1 MGLKFSVSELQREL
15 NFCDSI
21 AKRYL
26 ERQSQGRLKSAAN
39 DLKLIPATRNKT
51 QIWQIDKNNP
61 LKTKPSLGSSEIS
74 GQGHSLQGRLS
85 FKWELRKCDQ
95 QTVELLGIASTVISI
110 HEIVDAM
117 AKDDYIIKW
126 HVDIVT
132 QKDAPGPAFH
142 TQVDIDNPTK
152 VDVPRL
158 PSILFSPVDCLDF
171 LLGELY
177 QEEWRQYQS
186 SNNKIRSLAKTQQS
200 RFLRLLQEQYTVL
213 GDLGYQSAW
222 ITLKNWVPSD
232 RIFLTE

>member
-1 MGLKFSVSELQREL
+1 MGLKFSVAELQREL

-21 AKRYL
+21 VKRYL
-26 ERQSQGRLKSAAN
+26 ERRSQGRLKSAAD
-39 DLKLIPATRNKT
+39 DLKLIPTTRNKT

-61 LKTKPSLGSSEIS
+61 LKTKPSLQSSEIS
-74 GQGHSLQGRLS
+74 CKGYSLQGRLS

-110 HEIVDAM
+110 HEIVDAK

-132 QKDAPGPAFH
+132 QKNAPGPAFH
-142 TQVDIDNPTK
+142 TQVDNPK
-152 VDVPRL
+152 NVRVPRL

-177 QEEWRQYQS
+177 QEEWSRYQS
-186 SNNKIRSLAKTQQS
+186 SNSRIKSLAKTQQS
-200 RFLRLLQEQYTVL
+200 RMRRLLQEQNSVL

-232 RIFLTE
+232 KVFLTE

>member
-1 MGLKFSVSELQREL
+1 MGLKFSVAELQREL

-26 ERQSQGRLKSAAN
+26 ERQSQGRLKSAAG

-61 LKTKPSLGSSEIS
+61 LKTKPSLESSEIS
-74 GQGHSLQGRLS
+74 GQGYSLQGRLS

-110 HEIVDAM
+110 HEIVDAK

-132 QKDAPGPAFH
+132 QKNAPGPAFH
-142 TQVDIDNPTK
+142 TQVDNPANI
-152 VDVPRL
+152 DVPRL

-177 QEEWRQYQS
+177 QEKWSRYQS
-186 SNNKIRSLAKTQQS
+186 SNSRIKSLAKTQQS
-200 RFLRLLQEQYTVL
+200 RIRRLLQEQNTVL

-222 ITLKNWVPSD
+222 ITLKNWIPSD
-232 RIFLTE
+232 KVFLTE